1 MNNLR
6 ASVYITGTICVTIVS
21 AAYSQP
27 YTFTTDVG
35 SSSNPGTADG
45 TNSVASFTAPT
56 GLAWETNG
64 NLYVVDGNS
73 IRTISTS
80 GTNHIVKTQVGSINV
95 HGFLD
100 GANNAVRF
108 NSPQDIC
115 SDSVGNLYIA
125 DTYNNAIRKAT
136 LNGTNWVVTTIAGP
150 VPPSTVFGTADGT
163 NNVARFHNPYGITID
178 GAGNLYVADTLNDTI
193 REITPVGNNWV
204 VTTIA
209 GSGGNAGS
217 VNATNKV
224 SRFNNPTDVAVDAA
238 NNLYVADFANDTI
251 RKLTLSGTNW
261 VATTFAGAAGVDGS
275 ANAQGTNATFSFPQA
290 IAIDLAQNLFISDSG
305 NNMVRKVTPS
315 GMVSAVAG
323 TAGVFGSAN
332 GTGASAQFNQ
342 PYGIV
347 VDPLGNLYVA
357 DYLGYAIRQGQP
369 ITQLTVTTSGQKC
382 VLSWPATSS
391 GFVPETSNHLPP
403 TAWTPLPTNGVVL
416 SNECFLL
423 TNNLV
428 AGAGFFR
435 LHKQTP

>member
-1 MNNLR
+1 
-6 ASVYITGTICVTIVS
+6 
-21 AAYSQP
+21 
-27 YTFTTDVG
+27 
-35 SSSNPGTADG
+35 
-45 TNSVASFTAPT
+45 
-56 GLAWETNG
+56 
-64 NLYVVDGNS
+64 
-73 IRTISTS
+73 
-80 GTNHIVKTQVGSINV
+80 
-95 HGFLD
+95 
-100 GANNAVRF
+100 
-108 NSPQDIC
+108 
-115 SDSVGNLYIA
+115 
-125 DTYNNAIRKAT
+125 
-136 LNGTNWVVTTIAGP
+136 
-150 VPPSTVFGTADGT
+150 
-163 NNVARFHNPYGITID
+163 
-178 GAGNLYVADTLNDTI
+178 
-193 REITPVGNNWV
+193 
-204 VTTIA
+204 
-209 GSGGNAGS
+209 
-217 VNATNKV
+217 
-224 SRFNNPTDVAVDAA
+224 VDAA